1 MVSLF
6 ELHSR
11 SGKGG
16 TPCPSP
22 IDERNVTKGKKLAL
36 KRLRKGGKKQV
47 EEAGGSRNLRVIQN
61 RTTAW
66 AVTRTTS
73 YSKGV
78 LPPCQM
84 YQLSKRTVC
93 YILPHDRQKRL
104 DNPADVREYNSGKID

>member
-22 IDERNVTKGKKLAL
+22 IDERNVTKGKKQAL

-47 EEAGGSRNLRVIQN
+47 EEAGGGQISKTASQLNGRGVSRKKSRNQE
-61 RTTAW
+61 
-66 AVTRTTS
+66 
-73 YSKGV
+73 
-78 LPPCQM
+78 Q
-84 YQLSKRTVC
+84 
-93 YILPHDRQKRL
+93 
-104 DNPADVREYNSGKID
+104 E

>member
-47 EEAGGSRNLRVIQN
+47 EEAGGGQISTAFDIGQRRGLSRAQPHIQ
-61 RTTAW
+61 R
-66 AVTRTTS
+66 
-73 YSKGV
+73 G
-78 LPPCQM
+78 
-84 YQLSKRTVC
+84 
-93 YILPHDRQKRL
+93 D
-104 DNPADVREYNSGKID
+104 